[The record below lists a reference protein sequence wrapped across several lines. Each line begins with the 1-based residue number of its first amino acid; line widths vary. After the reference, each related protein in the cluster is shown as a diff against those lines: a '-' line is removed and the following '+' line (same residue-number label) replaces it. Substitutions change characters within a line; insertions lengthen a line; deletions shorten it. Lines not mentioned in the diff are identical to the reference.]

1 MGAYLSFL
9 FESQH
14 FHMHI
19 SSLLSKFCSFLL
31 AGSFLVQTESIAQNN
46 GILPL
51 SGIRYFNEGL
61 WVKSIDVKID
71 GALLLSNRLPLNK
84 EIEINLQQPAGF
96 TEDNNRTTYAAA
108 EFILVSPKGEILSKN
123 PNLFLRNE
131 KTGFTPKDFKVMSLK
146 FGITAEVMKTNLAGI
161 IKIRLY
167 DLKGK
172 NQLRL
177 EFPVSIA
184 RPGEAL
190 QISKTVKPITSTEGT
205 LGMINGLKAKNM
217 LVFIDTSIKVS
228 PKMAYTSLG
237 ISSIEGSSIAGIF
250 QGKESFWVY
259 DKDLNEIK
267 ITDILLKQVKGAME
281 NDNVDYTLKIP
292 TRLKTTKI
300 KVYTVRFRWESPDKK
315 QVIDVVTTI

>member
-1 MGAYLSFL
+1 MK
-9 FESQH
+9 
-14 FHMHI
+14 I
-19 SSLLSKFCSFLL
+19 SSLFYKYSLL
-31 AGSFLVQTESIAQNN
+31 LFTGSLLLQNKSIAQNN

-51 SGIRYFNEGL
+51 TGLRYFKEGIL
-61 WVKSIDVKID
+61 VKNIDVKID
-71 GALLLSNRLPLNK
+71 GGQLLSNRLPLNK
-84 EIEINLQQPAGF
+84 EIVINLQQPTGF
-96 TEDNNRTTYAAA
+96 TEDQNKTTYAAA
-108 EFILVSPKGEILSKN
+108 EFILVSPKGVILSKN

-131 KTGFTPKDFKVMSLK
+131 TTGFAVKDFKVLSIK
-146 FGITAEVMKTNLAGI
+146 FGITAEVMKSNPAGI

-190 QISKTVKPITSTEGT
+190 QISKSVKLIKSTEGT
-205 LGMINGLKAKNM
+205 TGMINGLKAKNM
-217 LVFIDTSIKVS
+217 LVFMDTTIKVS
-228 PKMAYTSLG
+228 PKMAYTSLD
-237 ISSIEGSSIAGIF
+237 ISNIEGSSIAGIF

-267 ITDILLKQVKGAME
+267 ISDILLKQVKGAME

-292 TRLKTTKI
+292 FRLKTTKV
-300 KVYTVRFRWESPDKK
+300 KVYTVRFRWESPDKS
-315 QVIDVVTTI
+315 QVIDVVVSI